1 VAESSPE
8 SWLVWVSPAQLEWAL
23 SEPWLEWAVGITCA
37 PVVVAVGDLVRR
49 AVDESIGE
57 AVGGSLEKVVGEG
70 VGGLV

>member
-1 VAESSPE
+1 MAESSPE

-23 SEPWLEWAVGITCA
+23 SEPRLEWAVGITCA
-37 PVVVAVGDLVRR
+37 LVVVAVGDLVRR

-57 AVGGSLEKVVGEG
+57 AVGGSVEKVVGEG